1 MKKILILSACACMF
15 LASCNNFLD
24 ENPKSSL
31 TVGDYYKTEVQAIA
45 NVNYLYRSGAIN
57 CIASAGSAY
66 VGPFASIPGML
77 TGYFRNSYEGQEL
90 TCQYSRLLT
99 RQQQTNT
106 VSGTIDGVWDGC
118 YDAINVANGAIKH
131 IPSISMDAST
141 SARLVAEAKFFR
153 AFNYFYLV
161 KMFGAVPMPIE
172 PYESM
177 ENMELERTAVSDVYA
192 LIESD
197 LQTAVSVLPA
207 STWQGTNHRIT
218 KYVAEQ
224 TLCSVYMQEGKY
236 SQAVASAKDIISSGK
251 YNLTGNDNLGLG
263 SAYNKLRTMDDL
275 SEIIY
280 AKEYNASISTS
291 GWWPTYA
298 FSSAATG
305 VFDKYSITERV
316 YGPTGRFLNVY
327 TSNDLRR
334 SEKQFF
340 VTSYTNPTNNKVWKM
355 PLDNEN
361 LTTAD
366 LDYYNHIG
374 CWYYFDEEAM
384 ESTGKGTKDWN
395 IYRYAETLL
404 DAAESIAQSSGVTD
418 EAAGYLAQIQA
429 RAQLGSESSLKIALK
444 SLSKDDFIKACWT
457 ERLKEFPLEFKIWD
471 DCLRTGKFPVISM
484 TNPGSVTYVN
494 LVGATNGA
502 GATIKSSDLL
512 WPISLNEIQRNPKLM
527 QNDGYTSSN

>member
-15 LASCNNFLD
+15 LASCNDFLD
-24 ENPKSSL
+24 ENPKSTL
-31 TVGDYYKTEVQAIA
+31 TLGDYYKTEAQATA

-57 CIASAGSAY
+57 SIASANSAY

-77 TGYFRNSYEGQEL
+77 TGYFRNAYEGQEL

-106 VSGTIDGVWDGC
+106 VSGTIDGVWDDC

-131 IPSISMDAST
+131 IPSITMDAST

-161 KMFGAVPMPIE
+161 KMFGAVPMPTE

-177 ENMELERTAVSDVYA
+177 ENMELERTAVADVYT

-197 LQTAVSVLPA
+197 LQAAVATLPA
-207 STWQGTNHRIT
+207 STWQATSHRIT

-236 SQAVASAKDIISSGK
+236 SQAAASAKDIIASGK
-251 YNLTGNDNLGLG
+251 YSLTTNDNTGLG
-263 SAYNKLRTMDDL
+263 SAYNKLRTTDDL
-275 SEIIY
+275 PEVIY
-280 AKEYNASISTS
+280 AKEYNATISSS

-298 FSSAATG
+298 FSSSATG
-305 VFDKYSITERV
+305 VFNKYAITERV

-334 SEKQFF
+334 AEKQFF
-340 VTSYTNPTNNKVWKM
+340 ATSYTNPTLNKTWTMYV
-355 PLDNEN
+355 PDGVSSSDLAYYDN
-361 LTTAD
+361 
-366 LDYYNHIG
+366 IG
-374 CWYYFDEEAM
+374 CWYYFDEDAM

-395 IYRYAETLL
+395 VYRYAETLL
-404 DAAESIAQSSGVTD
+404 DAAEAIAQSSGVTD

-429 RAQLGSESSLKIALK
+429 RAQLGSEADLKTALK
-444 SLSKDDFIKACWT
+444 SLSKDEFIKACWT

-471 DCLRTGKFPVISM
+471 DCLRTGQFPVIST
-484 TNPGSVTYVN
+484 TNSGSVTYVN

-502 GATIKSSDLL
+502 GATFKASDLL
-512 WPISLNEIQRNPKLM
+512 WPISLNEKQRNPNLT
-527 QNDGYTSSN
+527 QNDGYATSN